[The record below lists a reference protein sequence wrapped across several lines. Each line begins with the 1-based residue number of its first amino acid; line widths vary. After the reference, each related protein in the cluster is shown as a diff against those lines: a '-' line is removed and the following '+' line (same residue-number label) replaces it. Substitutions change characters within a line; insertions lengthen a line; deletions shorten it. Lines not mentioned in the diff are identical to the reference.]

1 MQKTKA
7 NKQKNP
13 STILKTKEQE
23 RIATTWS
30 CKQTQKINKK
40 TRKEKHTMFLNL
52 GVGKKK
58 SRTHSQIY

>member
-23 RIATTWS
+23 RIATT
-30 CKQTQKINKK
+30 
-40 TRKEKHTMFLNL
+40 
-52 GVGKKK
+52 
-58 SRTHSQIY
+58 